1 MALNTFIETIK
12 SKDLAR
18 QNRFSVHIQGPH
30 GVDRDVN
37 MLAESVSMPGQNI
50 LSVPDDLRFGPQRE
64 HAQGYTYGP
73 ISFTFLCTPGMPE
86 KVYFEDWQNLVVN
99 KNANQWT
106 ANYYR
111 DYIGEIKINQLD
123 RSDSTNYTVE
133 IHEAYPKTVNAQE
146 FGLGSTDAYQ
156 TISVEIAYRWWERIE
171 VKPAVE
177 RPISSPKRARQRLP
191 KSDIINDHIWAEDV
205 DPITGE
211 TGDSWTLR
219 QQGMNQPGTNPD
231 NPGKPF

>member
-12 SKDLAR
+12 SKDLVR
-18 QNRFSVHIQGPH
+18 QNRFSIHIQGPH

-86 KVYFEDWQNLVVN
+86 KVYFEDWQDLVVN

-146 FGLGSTDAYQ
+146 FSLGSTDAYQ
-156 TISVEIAYRWWERIE
+156 TISVEIAYRWWERVE
-171 VKPAVE
+171 AKPAVE
-177 RPISSPKRARQRLP
+177 NFRFGIPKGPTRPPATSRPLP
-191 KSDIINDHIWAEDV
+191 GTAGNRGTGPGGAGANS
-205 DPITGE
+205 GE
-211 TGDSWTLR
+211 TT
-219 QQGMNQPGTNPD
+219 NPGTMPD
-231 NPGKPF
+231 TIGVPF

>member
-1 MALNTFIETIK
+1 MALNTLIETIK
-12 SKDLAR
+12 SKDLVR
-18 QNRFSVHIQGPH
+18 QNRFSIHIQGPH

-64 HAQGYTYGP
+64 QAQGYTYGP

-86 KVYFEDWQNLVVN
+86 KVYFEDWQDLVVN
-99 KNANQWT
+99 KNADQWT

-111 DYIGEIKINQLD
+111 DYIGEIIINQLD

-146 FGLGSTDAYQ
+146 FSLGSNDAYQ
-156 TISVEIAYRWWERIE
+156 TITVEIAYRWWERVE
-171 VKPAVE
+171 SKPAVANNRFGIPKASKRSPAAS
-177 RPISSPKRARQRLP
+177 RPLP
-191 KSDIINDHIWAEDV
+191 GTAGNRGDGGPGGGSGSGAGS
-205 DPITGE
+205 GE
-211 TGDSWTLR
+211 TS
-219 QQGMNQPGTNPD
+219 NPGTIPNTV
-231 NPGKPF
+231 GTPF